1 MDIHITPSCVCMHS
15 VLCSDHLEEQQ
26 SEVRKE
32 MANTKSSVTI
42 MMVSTQLPL
51 CCKSRVEGTHAASF
65 ADPKRMYEYKA
76 VEV

>member
-1 MDIHITPSCVCMHS
+1 MDIRITPSCVCMHS

-42 MMVSTQLPL
+42 MMVST
-51 CCKSRVEGTHAASF
+51 
-65 ADPKRMYEYKA
+65 
-76 VEV
+76 